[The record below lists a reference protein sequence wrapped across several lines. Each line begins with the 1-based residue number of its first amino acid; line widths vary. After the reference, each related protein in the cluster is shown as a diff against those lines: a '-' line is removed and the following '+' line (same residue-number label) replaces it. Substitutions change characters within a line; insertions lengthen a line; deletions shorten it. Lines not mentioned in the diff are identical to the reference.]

1 MQKFEETFG
10 EKDMLLEI
18 GTMQFNRHFYLKR
31 ISRYKWGETAWY
43 GVKDSTYDYSV
54 ANRVV
59 RSMIEKVATHNAC
72 LIPFCEDVAVIII
85 SSMLNYWSG
94 N

>member
-10 EKDMLLEI
+10 EMDMLLEI
-18 GTMQFNRHFYLKR
+18 GTMQFNRHLKG
-31 ISRYKWGETAWY
+31 SHVTNGEKRHA
-43 GVKDSTYDYSV
+43 YDYSV
-54 ANRVV
+54 PPANRVV
-59 RSMIEKVATHNAC
+59 TSMIEKVATHNAC

-85 SSMLNYWSG
+85 STVLKYWSG